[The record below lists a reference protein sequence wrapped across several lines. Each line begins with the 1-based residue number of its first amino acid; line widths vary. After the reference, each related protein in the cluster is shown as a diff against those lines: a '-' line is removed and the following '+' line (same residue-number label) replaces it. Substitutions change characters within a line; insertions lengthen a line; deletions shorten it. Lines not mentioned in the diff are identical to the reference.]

1 MSAFKLISMLF
12 PFIKEMV
19 LGEKTVR
26 EAFKTNKMRVFM
38 LGLIMFVFFGFAF
51 TLPKLIRISADY
63 VMLERKYN
71 TLEQQ
76 CESVHCDQAA
86 SSVQAHPVVKAPKE
100 KKEKNP
106 ETTSERVE
114 PPITS
119 YLPTAPVAPTPVP
132 PQDTPPPVAD
142 VPPSYRRH
150 QRDEH
155 SQRHPKVSSGNS
167 PEATARYKEWK
178 RSFDE
183 IKARDAADAAEAES
197 RNSYNTYNGI
207 TNNSDL
213 YRHP

>member
-63 VMLERKYN
+63 VMLEKKYN
-71 TLEQQ
+71 TLEHQ
-76 CESVHCDQAA
+76 CETVHCDQSA
-86 SSVQAHPVVKAPKE
+86 SSVQTHPVVKVPKE
-100 KKEKNP
+100 KKEKP
-106 ETTSERVE
+106 ETPQESVE

-119 YLPTAPVAPTPVP
+119 YLPTPVTPTPVP

-155 SQRHPKVSSGNS
+155 SQRHPKSSSGNS

-197 RNSYNTYNGI
+197 RNTYNNI